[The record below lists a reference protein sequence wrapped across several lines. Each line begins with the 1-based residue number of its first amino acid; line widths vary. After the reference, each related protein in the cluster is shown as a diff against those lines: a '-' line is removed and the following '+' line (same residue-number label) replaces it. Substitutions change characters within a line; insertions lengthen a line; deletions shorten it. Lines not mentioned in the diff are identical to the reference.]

1 MSFRSMR
8 EQRHLSQEK
17 VAELSGLS
25 LRTVQRLEAGHRV
38 SYASLRALALV
49 FETNVDLLEQE
60 LYAMRTPTDEF
71 VEIPRWIRALNAW
84 PFAGPRLSR
93 REVQVVEVLCITIAV
108 MVFSASFLV
117 QSEAAA
123 NTVRAGAT
131 VAFAAAYLVCVFVRI
146 LDAHNLWPHHRA
158 A

>member
-1 MSFRSMR
+1 MR

-38 SYASLRALALV
+38 SYASLRALAKS
-49 FETNVDLLEQE
+49 FEINVDLLEQE
-60 LYAMRTPTDEF
+60 LYAMKNSADDF

-84 PFAGPRLSR
+84 PFEGSRLSR
-93 REVQVVEVLCITIAV
+93 KEVHAVEVLCIVMAV
-108 MVFSASFLV
+108 IVFAVSFLV
-117 QSEAAA
+117 TSEATA
-123 NTVRAGAT
+123 NIVRAGAA
-131 VAFAAAYLVCVFVRI
+131 VAFAAAYLVTVFVRI
-146 LDAHNLWPHHRA
+146 LDSYNLWPRRNA

>member
-1 MSFRSMR
+1 MSFGSMR

-25 LRTVQRLEAGHRV
+25 LRTIQRLEAGHRV

-49 FETNVDLLEQE
+49 FEINVDVLEQE
-60 LYAMRTPTDEF
+60 LYAMKTPTGDF

-93 REVQVVEVLCITIAV
+93 RDVHVVEGLCIAIAAV
-108 MVFSASFLV
+108 VFSVSFLV
-117 QSEAAA
+117 QSEATA
-123 NTVRAGAT
+123 NIVRAGAA
-131 VAFAAAYLVCVFVRI
+131 VAFAAAYLVSVFVRI
-146 LDAHNLWPHHRA
+146 LDAHNLWPQHGA
-158 A
+158 T

>member
-38 SYASLRALALV
+38 SYASLRALAIS
-49 FETNVDLLEQE
+49 FNTNPDLLEQE
-60 LYAMRTPTDEF
+60 LYAMKNPDGDF

-84 PFAGPRLSR
+84 PFEGKRLSR
-93 REVQVVEVLCITIAV
+93 KEVLAVELLCIVLALS
-108 MVFSASFLV
+108 VFSVSFLV
-117 QSEAAA
+117 VPETKA
-123 NTVRAGAT
+123 NVVRAGAA
-131 VAFAAAYLVCVFVRI
+131 VAFAAAYLVSVFVRI
-146 LDAHNLWPHHRA
+146 LDGYNLWQHRNTA
-158 A
+158 

>member
-8 EQRHLSQEK
+8 VQRHLSQEN

-38 SYASLRALALV
+38 GYASLRALAKS
-49 FETNVDLLEQE
+49 FEINVDLLEQE
-60 LYAMRTPTDEF
+60 LYAMKNSADF

-84 PFAGPRLSR
+84 PFEGPRLSR
-93 REVQVVEVLCITIAV
+93 QEVHAVEVLCIAMAV
-108 MVFSASFLV
+108 IVFAASFLV
-117 QSEAAA
+117 TPEARAS
-123 NTVRAGAT
+123 TVRAGAA
-131 VAFAAAYLVCVFVRI
+131 VAFSAAYLVSVFVRI
-146 LDAHNLWPHHRA
+146 LDARNLWPRRGA